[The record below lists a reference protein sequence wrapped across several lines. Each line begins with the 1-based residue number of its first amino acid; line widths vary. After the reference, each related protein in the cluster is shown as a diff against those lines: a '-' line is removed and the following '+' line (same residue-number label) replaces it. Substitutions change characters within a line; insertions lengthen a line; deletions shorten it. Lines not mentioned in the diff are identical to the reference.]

1 VGDGRQAAWLNDS
14 SEATDY
20 KETMTR
26 KSGLGRGLDALM
38 PSKESSLP
46 ADSIRQIPVEQISAN
61 PRQPRTH
68 FDPQDLAEL
77 SASIHE
83 HGVIQPLIVKAGEN
97 DNEYLLIAGERRLLA
112 ARQAG
117 LQTVPVILREAGDK
131 ELLELALV
139 ENVQRADLSPLEAA
153 EAYQHLADDF
163 GMSHE
168 EISSRV
174 GKSRTA
180 VTNTMR
186 LLKLPEAVRKALA
199 DGRVSEGHGRALL
212 ALPSPQSQNAALQ
225 TVLLHQLNVR
235 QTEELVRKLSGQK
248 PVPAVKAVLS
258 PEVSALEERLRSYL
272 GTKVSLNR
280 RRKGGTLV
288 IHYYSDEELDDLLG
302 KIINE
307 E

>member
-1 VGDGRQAAWLNDS
+1 
-14 SEATDY
+14 
-20 KETMTR
+20 MTR

-46 ADSIRQIPVEQISAN
+46 SGSVRQIPVEQISSN
-61 PRQPRTH
+61 PHQPRTH
-68 FDPQDLAEL
+68 FDAQELAEL
-77 SASIHE
+77 AGSIRE
-83 HGVIQPLIVKAGEN
+83 HGVIQPLIVKPGETE
-97 DNEYLLIAGERRLLA
+97 DQYFLIAGERRLLA
-112 ARQAG
+112 AKQAG
-117 LQTVPVILREAGDK
+117 LETVPAILREAGEK

-168 EISSRV
+168 AIASRV

-199 DGRVSEGHGRALL
+199 AGQISEGHGRALL
-212 ALPSPQSQNAALQ
+212 SLPSTQAQSAALHTILQ
-225 TVLLHQLNVR
+225 QGLNVR
-235 QTEELVRKLSGQK
+235 QAEELVRRLSGQK
-248 PVPAVKAVLS
+248 PLPAAKTPPP
-258 PEVSALEERLRSYL
+258 PEISALEERLRSYL
-272 GTKVSLNR
+272 GTRVSLNR
-280 RRKGGTLV
+280 RRKGGTLT
-288 IHYYSDEELDDLLG
+288 IHYYSDEELDDLLE
-302 KIINE
+302 KILKE